1 MVRRLA
7 VRKILTA
14 TGVLRSAYI
23 VATVSLVLSLVG
35 LLLYL
40 HEPSDVILM
49 ESFVW
54 LIEAM
59 SFGGLALAFK
69 VAASRTVV
77 YRARYEILRLESL
90 AVLIAAIIAVF
101 VSLLVALRNL
111 TSSHAE
117 PTPGVLALYPLLS
130 GVTSYLLE
138 RFSIR
143 SLRRVG
149 LDIVAVRMI
158 AEKLKL
164 DIVFEIGGGIAIVM
178 SNLLGTVLPER
189 LAAIAMGAYVV
200 YGLLGIAREAAMH
213 LIGVVSRNAYHS
225 MAMKVEDTLRRAS
238 RYQRIRRLRVE
249 SYGTFREVEV
259 WIEAPPGMT
268 LGAAYR
274 ESMRIARQL
283 VHEIPELLRALVV
296 LVPERQ
302 PQRSQREK
310 RYARRSRL
318 PAQRRVTEQRGRGSG
333 RSSRPQREP
342 QPHAHSRRQS
352 DVAEPGAGQA

>member
-14 TGVLRSAYI
+14 TGVLRSTYI
-23 VATVSLVLSLVG
+23 VATVSLILSMLG
-35 LLLYL
+35 ILLYL
-40 HEPSDVILM
+40 YEPSDVILM

-90 AVLIAAIIAVF
+90 AVLVAAIVAIF
-101 VSLLVALRNL
+101 VSLIVAARNL

-117 PTPGVLALYPLLS
+117 PTPAVLAMYPLLS
-130 GVTSYLLE
+130 GATSYVLE
-138 RFSIR
+138 RLSIR
-143 SLRRVG
+143 SLRRIE
-149 LDIVAVRMI
+149 LDIVAVRII

-164 DIVFEIGGGIAIVM
+164 DIVFEVGGGLAILV
-178 SNLLGTVLPER
+178 SNLLGTAMPER
-189 LAAIAMGAYVV
+189 LAAVAMGVYVV
-200 YGLLGIAREAAMH
+200 YGLIGIAREAAMH
-213 LIGVVSRNAYHS
+213 LIGIVSKSDYRY
-225 MAMKVEDTLRRAS
+225 MAAKIEDALRRAS

-249 SYGTFREVEV
+249 SYGTFREVELWV
-259 WIEAPPGMT
+259 EAPPGMT
-268 LGAAYR
+268 LGVAYR
-274 ESMRIARQL
+274 ESIRIARQL

-302 PQRSQREK
+302 SRGSSREK
-310 RYARRSRL
+310 RYARSRSS
-318 PAQRRVTEQRGRGSG
+318 ARRRAAGLHGRGSE
-333 RSSRPQREP
+333 RSSQPRRAPRRHGHPQR
-342 QPHAHSRRQS
+342 QS
-352 DVAEPGAGQA
+352 GAAGPGAGQS

>member
-14 TGVLRSAYI
+14 TGVLRSTYI
-23 VATVSLVLSLVG
+23 VATVSLALSILG
-35 LLLYL
+35 MLIYLY
-40 HEPSDVILM
+40 EPSDVILM

-69 VAASRTVV
+69 VAASRTIV

-90 AVLIAAIIAVF
+90 AVLVAAIVAVF
-101 VSLLVALRNL
+101 VSLIVAVRNL
-111 TSSHAE
+111 ASSHVE
-117 PTPGVLALYPLLS
+117 PTPAILAAYPLLS

-138 RFSIR
+138 KLSIR
-143 SLRRVG
+143 SLRRIE

-164 DIVFEIGGGIAIVM
+164 DIVFEIGGGLAILV
-178 SNLLGTVLPER
+178 SNLLGAATPER
-189 LAAIAMGAYVV
+189 LAAVAMGAYVV
-200 YGLLGIAREAAMH
+200 YGLIGIAREAAMH
-213 LIGVVSRNAYHS
+213 LIGVVPRNDYRD
-225 MAMKVEDTLRRAS
+225 MVVKIEDTLRRAS

-249 SYGTFREVEV
+249 SYGTFREVEL

-268 LGAAYR
+268 LGVAYR
-274 ESMRIARQL
+274 ESMRIARRL

-302 PQRSQREK
+302 SRRSRHEK
-310 RYARRSRL
+310 RYTRSRSSARRRAAG
-318 PAQRRVTEQRGRGSG
+318 PHGRGNEQSSQPRRAPRRHGHPQRQSGAAEHEAG
-333 RSSRPQREP
+333 RS
-342 QPHAHSRRQS
+342 
-352 DVAEPGAGQA
+352 